1 MEFIRANT
9 RDKTLY
15 SRSDRDWR
23 VGHPDDVA
31 AEAVDGL
38 GVHVVDPLVGRLPDH
53 DPDPEA
59 EVGRHQVDEPEPG
72 EQTESLDNDGGVDKQ
87 KVHLQEGKQGLTYH

>member
-1 MEFIRANT
+1 MANIRIIL
-9 RDKTLY
+9 LY
-15 SRSDRDWR
+15 SRSDGDGR
-23 VGHPDDVA
+23 VGDPDDVA

-38 GVHVVDPLVGRLPDH
+38 GVHVMDPLVGRLPDH

-72 EQTESLDNDGGVDKQ
+72 KQPEPLDNDGGVDEQ
-87 KVHLQEGKQGLTYH
+87 KVHLQEGEQGLNDH